1 MMNEHNEI
9 IKILEN
15 DFIELRNKYSYS
27 VLDNCNLN
35 NIKID
40 IINICNKYKQSGQ
53 IANDI
58 GFDIVLCKNGVLEF
72 VLNKQSR
79 FDIIK

>member
-15 DFIELRNKYSYS
+15 DFIELRNKYFYS

-40 IINICNKYKQSGQ
+40 IINICNKYKQLGQ
-53 IANDI
+53 MASDI

-79 FDIIK
+79 FNIIK